1 MPEIEGITV
10 GSTGSNSEQV
20 IAVSGDLHDPRRRS
34 ISMLIVVAAGPS
46 TVLHIFCT
54 EQCTLIHG
62 HLRSLPLTLGLQ
74 PLVSR
79 QRWVEERIPTRIE
92 STLYSLVSPYM
103 ARSDCLPVPL
113 EASKHTAKK
122 SHEPSCDQ
130 SHPILKMRSKRLGL
144 KH

>member
-1 MPEIEGITV
+1 M
-10 GSTGSNSEQV
+10 
-20 IAVSGDLHDPRRRS
+20 
-34 ISMLIVVAAGPS
+34 
-46 TVLHIFCT
+46 
-54 EQCTLIHG
+54 LIHG

-122 SHEPSCDQ
+122 SHEARVIKVTPSSDEIQAVGPQTLIRTSYVC
-130 SHPILKMRSKRLGL
+130 SMT
-144 KH
+144 